1 MEKRPTYAVIDI
13 GALRFN
19 YLQVKKLVAP
29 DTKVMAIV
37 KANAYGHGDVDAA
50 KTFESMGCDFFGVAV
65 AEEGARLRD
74 NGVKKPIVV
83 LGGIFP
89 NQIKD
94 AFALGLTPVLFD
106 LETASLMNEFAMKA
120 GLIKDVHV
128 KIDTGMGRLGLRA
141 AEAEGFFREFINFK
155 HLRVKGLCSH
165 LSSAGEADRG
175 FTDKQIA
182 LFRKTVK
189 TVKKLGIEP
198 EYLHMANS
206 AAIVEFKDAHFNLIR
221 PGLMLYG
228 SYPTERMRAKVDLKP
243 VMRLTTRIL
252 YLKNVPAG
260 TPVGYGRTFVTSKE
274 SVIAT
279 LPIGYGDGFSRSL
292 SNKGHALVNGTTA
305 PFVGTVCMDLIM
317 CDVTHVKGVRTGDE
331 AVLLGCQ
338 GPAEIT
344 AEELAKKAGTISY
357 EILCGV
363 GSRVP
368 RIYV

>member
-1 MEKRPTYAVIDI
+1 MEKRPTHAVIDI

-19 YLQVKKLVAP
+19 YHQMKRLVAP

-65 AEEGARLRD
+65 AEEGARLR
-74 NGVKKPIVV
+74 NSGVKKPIVV

-106 LETASLMNEFAMKA
+106 LNTAWLFNEFAMKN
-120 GLIKDVHV
+120 GSVKDVHV
-128 KIDTGMGRLGLRA
+128 KIDTGMGRLGIRPE
-141 AEAEGFFREFINFK
+141 EAGRFFLEFLAFK
-155 HLRVKGLCSH
+155 HLRLEGLCSH
-165 LSSAGEADRG
+165 FSSADDADKE
-175 FTDKQIA
+175 FTNRQLDI
-182 LFRKTVK
+182 FRKTVK
-189 TVKKLGIEP
+189 TAEALGIRP

-206 AAIVEFKDAHFNLIR
+206 AAIVELKEAHFNLVR

-228 SYPTERMRAKVDLKP
+228 AYPAERMRAAVDLKP

-252 YLKNVPAG
+252 HLKDVPAG
-260 TPVGYGRTFVTSKE
+260 TPIGYGRTFVTSKA

-279 LPIGYGDGFSRSL
+279 LPIGYGDGLMRSL
-292 SNKGHALVNGTTA
+292 SNKGHVIVNGVMA
-305 PFVGTVCMDLIM
+305 PFVGTVCMDLVM
-317 CDVTHVKGVRTGDE
+317 CDVTHVEGVRAGDE
-331 AVLLGCQ
+331 AVLLGGQ
-338 GPAEIT
+338 GSVEIT
-344 AEELAKKAGTISY
+344 VEEMAKKAGTISY
-357 EILCGV
+357 EILCNIGP
-363 GSRVP
+363 RVP